1 MLEEMSGRG
10 PLGPFIGGINLKEVS
25 PILNAGFFSLR
36 MNMGRLLAPAQM
48 FHRDRFTRRKAIK
61 NFVTAITTY
70 SAFLF
75 AGNKMGLWD
84 LELDPRSS
92 DFMKIQ
98 LMDGRVTVDIWGGMQ
113 QFVVLYGRLLSA
125 FGSSAGYP
133 TLKTIRGQEMRVSED
148 IVANFIRSKASP
160 LADNILVTWS
170 GSDYR
175 GSNVDRSNLMY
186 WVKKNTPKTGQ
197 DFYEVYNEFGL
208 TGLPLGIPGI
218 VGMGVQPR
226 DLPRWAELDKYY
238 SYSGKPNA
246 KALRKQF
253 RKDPM
258 NCSFGVISR
267 HLSFLPL

>member
-1 MLEEMSGRG
+1 
-10 PLGPFIGGINLKEVS
+10 
-25 PILNAGFFSLR
+25 
-36 MNMGRLLAPAQM
+36 MN
-48 FHRDRFTRRKAIK
+48 
-61 NFVTAITTY
+61 
-70 SAFLF
+70 
-75 AGNKMGLWD
+75 
-84 LELDPRSS
+84 
-92 DFMKIQ
+92 FM
-98 LMDGRVTVDIWGGMQ
+98 
-113 QFVVLYGRLLSA
+113 
-125 FGSSAGYP
+125 
-133 TLKTIRGQEMRVSED
+133 
-148 IVANFIRSKASP
+148 RSKASP
-160 LADNILVTWS
+160 LADNILVTWF

-186 WVKKNTPKTGQ
+186 WVKKNTPMTGQ

-258 NCSFGVISR
+258 NEAK
-267 HLSFLPL
+267 LFLRGNITAPQFPALVKYHVQALMRELNLKREDMPNVDAYDNLMAFPHKIPDILRDTGE